1 MVLIIFYDFAQANK
15 HALRKAS
22 LCVSHLKEHLRNSNM
37 IEFRVKNLFNL
48 LNYIV
53 YTVFIS
59 IAFYLIHQGDIVQRF
74 QQKRKIFA
82 EYSEKVR
89 QLPTIV
95 TWIQYLQGV
104 NRSQHLKYGENYFIR
119 HSEHPWIDFTTMKL
133 GQNELESLHLKIEEK
148 YDYFFNKKLK
158 IIPKKYM
165 IFRTGLLNREYKLM

>member
-53 YTVFIS
+53 YTVFIC

-74 QQKRKIFA
+74 QQKRTNFA

-89 QLPTIV
+89 QLPTMYC
-95 TWIQYLQGV
+95 YLDSIPARCQ
-104 NRSQHLKYGENYFIR
+104 SISAPQIR
-119 HSEHPWIDFTTMKL
+119 RKL
-133 GQNELESLHLKIEEK
+133 FHTPFRASLDRFHNHEIG
-148 YDYFFNKKLK
+148 
-158 IIPKKYM
+158 PK
-165 IFRTGLLNREYKLM
+165 RA